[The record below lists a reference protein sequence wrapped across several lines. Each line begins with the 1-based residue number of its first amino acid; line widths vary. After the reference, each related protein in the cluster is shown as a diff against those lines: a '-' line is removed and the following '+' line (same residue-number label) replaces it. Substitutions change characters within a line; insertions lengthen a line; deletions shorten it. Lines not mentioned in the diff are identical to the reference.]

1 MISNVVVEIDGRRA
15 LPLRALPF
23 VCAWAVAPDSL
34 VRALCEPP
42 LIEISGRIQV
52 GGVIQRTAGC
62 TKIQN
67 RRSLCAYMYFLDG
80 TWHPLS
86 PEQWEHVELA
96 LCNLTQKLEIDE
108 REGAEGEN
116 HARWRVEATLMLP
129 DDAFV
134 WVDEFVRWFEENRPL
149 AVPTEGDV
157 ALWRIEQER
166 LYEGEDLAMV
176 LDEGMSEFKRVGR
189 IDFVVVLPV
198 ELIGKIWR
206 CNTATPTAP
215 LVVAPAQTRVVRG
228 RPRTIS
234 KKASILSAILDRFAN
249 IGTWDDRI
257 ALPGTCSDL
266 LDACQRIEK
275 NVTNNTTTFSELSE
289 DRFRDVLALAGFKFR
304 PGRRPKGET
313 RIWTR
318 DASRIVGEIDARDF
332 LTD

>member
-34 VRALCEPP
+34 ARALCEPP
-42 LIEISGRIQV
+42 VIEISGRIQV

-62 TKIQN
+62 AKIQN
-67 RRSLCAYMYFLDG
+67 RRSLHAYMYLLDG

-86 PEQWEHVELA
+86 PEQWKHVELA
-96 LCNLTQKLEIDE
+96 LDSLTKKLKADE
-108 REGAEGEN
+108 REGADGEN

-134 WVDEFVRWFEENRPL
+134 WVDDFVRWFEANQPL
-149 AVPTEGDV
+149 VVPTEGDL

-166 LYEGEDLAMV
+166 IYEGEDLAMV

-206 CNTATPTAP
+206 STRRTTAA
-215 LVVAPAQTRVVRG
+215 
-228 RPRTIS
+228 
-234 KKASILSAILDRFAN
+234 
-249 IGTWDDRI
+249 
-257 ALPGTCSDL
+257 
-266 LDACQRIEK
+266 
-275 NVTNNTTTFSELSE
+275 
-289 DRFRDVLALAGFKFR
+289 
-304 PGRRPKGET
+304 
-313 RIWTR
+313 
-318 DASRIVGEIDARDF
+318 
-332 LTD
+332 